1 MKTNFF
7 TSVISFLPALAWAGL
22 IYVFSA
28 QQALPSLT
36 LSLAD
41 FIFKKTAHIFVY
53 LVLYYLLI
61 RGFAKLNYKFEKIWF
76 LTLVICASYALL
88 DELHQSTVTG
98 RTATLIDVGFDFA
111 GASLVA
117 LRKFNY
123 I

>member
-1 MKTNFF
+1 
-7 TSVISFLPALAWAGL
+7 V
-22 IYVFSA
+22 
-28 QQALPSLT
+28 
-36 LSLAD
+36 
-41 FIFKKTAHIFVY
+41 
-53 LVLYYLLI
+53 
-61 RGFAKLNYKFEKIWF
+61 
-76 LTLVICASYALL
+76 L

>member
-7 TSVISFLPALAWAGL
+7 TSLLSFLPAAVWAGL
-22 IYVFSA
+22 IYFLSA

-41 FIFKKTAHIFVY
+41 FLFKKTAHIFVY
-53 LVLYYLLI
+53 TVLYFLLI
-61 RGFAKLNYKFEKIWF
+61 RGFAKLHYKFEKIW
-76 LTLVICASYALL
+76 LLALVICVSYASL
-88 DELHQSTVTG
+88 DELHQSTVAG
-98 RTATLIDVGFDFA
+98 RTATLIDVGFDFS
-111 GASLVA
+111 GASLVS